1 MDMFTASA
9 NTMVLV
15 GTALFCGMV
24 LSLALMAH
32 ARYKRDQEELYLL
45 QDAEE
50 SEATWRSE

>member
-9 NTMVLV
+9 NTMSLV
-15 GTALFCGMV
+15 GTALFCTMV
-24 LSLALMAH
+24 LSLALMAY

-45 QDAEE
+45 QDTEE